1 MISALCKKILKKNA
15 QPLVCAQQLKSI
27 QIMQQDNDPKHS
39 SKSTSE
45 QLRKILK
52 RIFLQWPSQNLD
64 LNPVKMLCYDLKPV
78 NPCLKTLQWSLIK
91 TNCKEELVEIPPQKD
106 TLPDIANTW
115 LLPRVTQPVVRFRV
129 KLLFYRGP
137 CQFG

>member
-52 RIFLQWPSQNLD
+52 IIFLQWPSQNLD

-78 NPCLKTLQWSLIK
+78 IHAWKPCS
-91 TNCKEELVEIPPQKD
+91 E
-106 TLPDIANTW
+106 A
-115 LLPRVTQPVVRFRV
+115 
-129 KLLFYRGP
+129 
-137 CQFG
+137 